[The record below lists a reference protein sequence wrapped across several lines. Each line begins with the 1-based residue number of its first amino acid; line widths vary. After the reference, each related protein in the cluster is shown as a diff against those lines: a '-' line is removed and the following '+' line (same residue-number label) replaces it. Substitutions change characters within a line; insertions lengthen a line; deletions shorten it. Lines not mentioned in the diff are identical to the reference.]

1 MGQFVEFSANILLD
15 NQCTI
20 IQSFGRMEGQGVND
34 EGVDV
39 ANSLGC
45 YCWSRLV
52 VRVFDRRKSRIHDVV
67 HSDVLA
73 GVDLDSGTIR
83 NCTKNPLKIE

>member
-1 MGQFVEFSANILLD
+1 
-15 NQCTI
+15 
-20 IQSFGRMEGQGVND
+20 MEGQGVDD

-39 ANSLGC
+39 ADSLGC

-52 VRVFDRRKSRIHDVV
+52 VHGLDRRKRRIHDVV

-73 GVDLDSGTIR
+73 GVDLE
-83 NCTKNPLKIE
+83 P